1 MKYRLRDNKVTTA
14 RALDKAA
21 DIARRIAE
29 AL

>member
-1 MKYRLRDNKVTTA
+1 MKYRLRDDKVA
-14 RALDKAA
+14 IAWALEIT

>member
-1 MKYRLRDNKVTTA
+1 MRYRLRDDKVTNTCPPEI
-14 RALDKAA
+14 A

>member
-1 MKYRLRDNKVTTA
+1 MKYQLRDDKVTIA
-14 RALDKAA
+14 WAPENA

>member
-1 MKYRLRDNKVTTA
+1 MKYLLRDDKVTSTC
-14 RALDKAA
+14 ALEIT